1 MSSPL
6 SGYRFIELAG
16 IGPCPYAG
24 QLLAD
29 MGAEVI
35 LVNRADGMNF
45 PNISHR
51 GKKTILLDLR
61 SEDGVKVLLDLVTT
75 ADALYEGLRPGVT
88 ERLGIGPRDCH
99 AVNAK
104 LVYGRMTGW
113 GQTGPWANMAGHDIN
128 YIAITGALAAM
139 GKEGEPPQ
147 VPLNLI
153 GDYGGGS
160 LFLVSGLLAGLL
172 QAEKTGKGSVV
183 DAAMIDGV
191 SSMMSLF
198 YTLAGLGQWQ
208 PKREHNLLDGAMPY
222 YRCYETEDGEYMAV
236 GCIEPQFF
244 AEMLRLLNIA
254 PDTYGGQNDRK
265 KFIEQHALLEK
276 TFKTKS
282 RDEWADIFAGTDACV
297 TPVLDY
303 LEAAEHPQNIARGGF
318 KQAGQFLHPRKAPVF
333 DGLKPFEPAPINGL
347 NDSATDILRELGYD
361 DQKIETLSEKKVIGP
376 V

>member
-1 MSSPL
+1 MTGPL
-6 SGYRFIELAG
+6 SGYRLIELAG

-51 GKKTILLDLR
+51 GKKTITLDLR
-61 SEDGVKVLLDLVTT
+61 SDVGVSVLLDLVKT
-75 ADALYEGLRPGVT
+75 ADGLYEGLRPGVT
-88 ERLGIGPRDCH
+88 ERLGVGPEDCH
-99 AVNAK
+99 AVNPK

-128 YIAITGALAAM
+128 YIAITGALGAM
-139 GKEGEPPQ
+139 GKAGEPPQ

-172 QAEKTGKGSVV
+172 QAEKTGKGTVV

-198 YTLAGLGQWQ
+198 YTLAGLGQWR
-208 PKREHNLLDGAMPY
+208 PKRDSNLLDGAMPY
-222 YRCYETEDGEYMAV
+222 YRCYATSEGGYMAV

-244 AEMLRLLNIA
+244 AEMLRLLNI
-254 PDTYGGQNDRK
+254 DLGTYGGQNDRK
-265 KFIEQHALLEK
+265 AFTAQHALLEK
-276 TFKTKS
+276 TFATKT
-282 RDEWADIFAGTDACV
+282 RNEWAEIFSGTDACV

-303 LEAAEHPQNIARGGF
+303 LEAAEHPQNVARGGF
-318 KQAGQFLHPRKAPVF
+318 KQAGPFLHPRKAPVF
-333 DGLKPFEPAPINGL
+333 DEAEPFEPTPILGM
-347 NDSATDILRELGYD
+347 NDSAQEILTELGYSAD
-361 DQKIETLSEKKVIGP
+361 KIESLAADKIIGKL
-376 V
+376 

>member
-61 SEDGVKVLLDLVTT
+61 SEDGVKVLLDLVKT

-99 AVNAK
+99 AVNAR

-128 YIAITGALAAM
+128 YIALTGALAAM

-160 LFLVSGLLAGLL
+160 LFLVSGMLAALL
-172 QAEKTGKGSVV
+172 QAEKTGKGTVI

-208 PKREHNLLDGAMPY
+208 SKRERNLLDGAMPF
-222 YRCYETEDGEYMAV
+222 YRCYETLDGGYMAV

-244 AEMLRLLNIA
+244 AEMLRLLKIS
-254 PDTYGGQNDRK
+254 PEDYGSQNDRK
-265 KFIEQHALLEK
+265 KFAEQHALLEK
-276 TFKTKS
+276 TFASKT
-282 RDEWADIFAGTDACV
+282 RDAWSEIFAGTDACV

-303 LEAAEHPQNIARGGF
+303 LEATEHPHNVARGGF
-318 KQAGQFLHPRKAPVF
+318 KQVGPFLHPRKAPVF
-333 DGLKPFEPAPINGL
+333 DKLENFEPAAINGL
-347 NDSATDILRELGYD
+347 NDSATEILRELGYD
-361 DQKIETLSEKKVIGP
+361 NQKIETFFEKKIIGP